1 MNLLLVI
8 FVIYQINY
16 YLIISKIP
24 YKPLSATISYSTPI
38 SIFHEI
44 SKKKSMYIYIYIFF
58 IVTKRDIHLEF

>member
-16 YLIISKIP
+16 YLLIISKIP
-24 YKPLSATISYSTPI
+24 YKPLSATISYSTLI

-44 SKKKSMYIYIYIFF
+44 SKKKSMYIYIFF